1 MRRLEE
7 EMSTSTPYLWRM
19 RKTRVARILV
29 SAVLI
34 VLCTPARSALAFDTW
49 WHAEATRHA
58 MTANGFSADARLATQ
73 VTNYLTDFHTIAAD
87 TVGGFEGLYRRLP
100 GGPPQS
106 APTTARLDP
115 ADMDRLHF
123 DSLRSTAE
131 VEAQW
136 AALEANTKAALRKY
150 ATDPSVKP
158 GFRPVVLLTILGASL
173 HMVQDFYSHSN
184 WVNEFVKK
192 SPGSPVP
199 TWQDVPAAQRA
210 TMQLFTGA
218 YPDGCCPGHVDHA
231 TLTKDSSA
239 RPLNAEAVD
248 VAKRGSIAWVRLL
261 MQDQSIPWAIA
272 TGHKVDPTVG
282 RRFLYD
288 LDATFLTSSSIMAGH
303 FDGPRPAKLVFA
315 RDGDLG
321 RERRMA
327 LQALLLVLGGYS
339 TNLGV
344 IDNPYKL
351 PTPYWAGFLLYHV
364 ERDLTRGLLLS
375 GTRR

>member
-1 MRRLEE
+1 MPKRRIAAVL
-7 EMSTSTPYLWRM
+7 
-19 RKTRVARILV
+19 A
-29 SAVLI
+29 SALLI
-34 VLCTPARSALAFDTW
+34 VLCAPARAVLAFDTW
-49 WHAEATRHA
+49 WHAEATRHGVI
-58 MTANGFSADARLATQ
+58 ANGFSADARLATQ
-73 VTNYLTDFHTIAAD
+73 VTNYLTDFHTVAAD
-87 TVGGFEGLYRRLP
+87 KIGGFEGLYRRLP

-106 APTTARLDP
+106 APTAARLDP
-115 ADMDRLHF
+115 VDMDRLHF

-136 AALEANTKAALRKY
+136 ATLEANTKAALRKY

-158 GFRPVVLLTILGASL
+158 GFRPIVLLTILGASL

-210 TMQLFTGA
+210 AMPLHTGA
-218 YPDGCCPGHVDHA
+218 YPDGCCPGQPDHEA
-231 TLTKDSSA
+231 LTKDSSDRA
-239 RPLNAEAVD
+239 LNAEAVD

-261 MQDQSIPWAIA
+261 MQDQGIPWATL
-272 TGHKVDPTVG
+272 TGHKVAPTVG

-288 LDATFLTSSSIMAGH
+288 LDATFLTSSSILAGH
-303 FDGPRPAKLVFA
+303 FDGPRPAKFVFA
-315 RDGDLG
+315 SDGDLG

-327 LQALLLVLGGYS
+327 RQALLLVLGGYS

-351 PTPYWAGFLLYHV
+351 PTPYWAGFLVYHI
-364 ERDLTRGLLLS
+364 ERDLAKGLLLS
-375 GTRR
+375 GRRR